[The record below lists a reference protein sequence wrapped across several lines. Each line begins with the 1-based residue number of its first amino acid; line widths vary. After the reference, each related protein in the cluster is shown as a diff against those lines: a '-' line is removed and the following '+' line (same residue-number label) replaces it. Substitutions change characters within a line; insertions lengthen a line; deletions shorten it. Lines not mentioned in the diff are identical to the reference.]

1 MSSSSFVIAISGPSG
16 CGKTSLVKAV
26 AGRLGDATMLFFD
39 DFATDPPPDGEQWAT
54 KRDADYA
61 LWETPEFSEAL
72 ASLKKG
78 NPVTL
83 PDISASVGL
92 DRSRET
98 QPAKFIVIEEPFG
111 RLRPETARSIDFSV
125 FISAPLHVALAR
137 RLMRQMSAIEGFAE
151 LATNDKDRA
160 TRLQGATSSLKSF
173 LESYADWMHLS
184 YGEQARQLGESSD
197 LTVDGLRSVED
208 LAREVV
214 NAVRQVAPN
223 DR

>member
-39 DFATDPPPDGEQWAT
+39 DFSTDPPPDGEQWAT
-54 KRDADYA
+54 KPDADYA

-72 ASLKKG
+72 ASLKSG

-111 RLRPETARSIDFSV
+111 RLRP
-125 FISAPLHVALAR
+125 
-137 RLMRQMSAIEGFAE
+137 
-151 LATNDKDRA
+151 
-160 TRLQGATSSLKSF
+160 
-173 LESYADWMHLS
+173 
-184 YGEQARQLGESSD
+184 
-197 LTVDGLRSVED
+197 
-208 LAREVV
+208 
-214 NAVRQVAPN
+214 
-223 DR
+223 